1 MSENEKIQKEELEQV
16 PGGFNPDLERNPEVE
31 IVCPKCGCKYTHR
44 NPGLRGS
51 MSATRAR
58 CPKCEGGVLGDLVEQ
73 LKNNHQMQEIREL
86 DDPENGKVSGGVSDS
101 KLEEYDKLHSST
113 HTCRYCG
120 KKYKL
125 YDEEIFN
132 DACHECRKIPLKDRV
147 IRF

>member
-1 MSENEKIQKEELEQV
+1 MSEKEKMSGEELEKV
-16 PGGFNPDLERNPEVE
+16 AGGSLPDV
-31 IVCPKCGCKYTHR
+31 
-44 NPGLRGS
+44 
-51 MSATRAR
+51 
-58 CPKCEGGVLGDLVEQ
+58 
-73 LKNNHQMQEIREL
+73 
-86 DDPENGKVSGGVSDS
+86 
-101 KLEEYDKLHSST
+101 LEEYDKLHSST